1 MTNDPLNTQHSTR
14 PFENLSLSAN
24 KLKTILQVMVAN
36 TKIGILVVVKIP
48 PNEDFTDSG
57 DW

>member
-1 MTNDPLNTQHSTR
+1 MTHWTHNIQLGHLKNF
-14 PFENLSLSAN
+14 PFLQSAN
-24 KLKTILQVMVAN
+24 IETILQVMVAN

-48 PNEDFTDSG
+48 NEDFTDFTD

>member
-1 MTNDPLNTQHSTR
+1 MTHWAHNIQLGHLKNF
-14 PFENLSLSAN
+14 PFLQTNETE
-24 KLKTILQVMVAN
+24 TILQVMLASN

-48 PNEDFTDSG
+48 IKDFTDSG